1 MQRVSRFYQ
10 CGSTTERSE
19 TLHTAVSALWVARL
33 SGPVTGPVP
42 WYLPHSQS
50 LGFAKL
56 TERGTRGPAIF
67 ERREAD
73 SPAGH
78 EGTRRADLPRTMLA
92 VALLPGEGTGDGDAL
107 PRCFLRGACFYKLA

>member
-1 MQRVSRFYQ
+1 MAAQPITQPKLYDYNIQPYPLSGWRVS
-10 CGSTTERSE
+10 
-19 TLHTAVSALWVARL
+19 LDL
-33 SGPVTGPVP
+33 
-42 WYLPHSQS
+42 YLPHSQTQS

-107 PRCFLRGACFYKLA
+107 PRCFLRGACLTWPIK